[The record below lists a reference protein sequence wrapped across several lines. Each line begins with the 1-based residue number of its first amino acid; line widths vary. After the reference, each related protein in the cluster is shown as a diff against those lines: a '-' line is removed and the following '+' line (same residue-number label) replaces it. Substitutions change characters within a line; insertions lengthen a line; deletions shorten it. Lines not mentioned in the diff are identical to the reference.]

1 MLTYKDKAGYY
12 PLPVRHTRKEPET
25 QLEKDIA
32 AAKAA
37 GMSYGQYKALNP
49 STVPTKPQKEEAED
63 EQDVLPIKKP
73 RAEKKKIHTKTC
85 PACGQEFTSSNKSS
99 IYCSKSCSNR
109 MRARRSREKDRTPKV
124 FKKVCPICG
133 VEFTTESNQRVYCN
147 ALCRYRAN
155 NNPARRYDRG

>member
-1 MLTYKDKAGYY
+1 MLTSKDRAQYY
-12 PLPVRHTRKEPET
+12 PLTIRHARKEPET

-49 STVPTKPQKEEAED
+49 TTTPPKTKKEAARLED
-63 EQDVLPIKKP
+63 EPIKKTIAL
-73 RAEKKKIHTKTC
+73 RQKVHTKTC
-85 PACGQEFTSSNKSS
+85 RVCGLEFKSGSNKALYCSDACGK
-99 IYCSKSCSNR
+99 K
-109 MRARRSREKDRTPKV
+109 ARYNAKKARKETPPRI
-124 FKKVCPICG
+124 FRKVCPVCG
-133 VEFTTESNQRVYCN
+133 EEFATESNQRVYCN